1 MVKKKTYEAPELKVT
16 KLECED
22 VILAS
27 RVWLKEFD
35 GNSLVKGYIDI
46 D

>member
-1 MVKKKTYEAPELKVT
+1 MDIKKTYEAPELKVT
-16 KLECED
+16 ELKCED

-27 RVWLKEFD
+27 GVWLKEFT